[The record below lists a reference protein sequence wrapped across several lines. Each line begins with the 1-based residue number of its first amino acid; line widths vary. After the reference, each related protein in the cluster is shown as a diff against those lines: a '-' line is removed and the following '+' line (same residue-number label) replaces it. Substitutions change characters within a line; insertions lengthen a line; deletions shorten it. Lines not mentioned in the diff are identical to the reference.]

1 MVTHIAYCKT
11 CEREVELKRKNFDHM
26 YHEIICF
33 MVLTG
38 IGFIIY
44 LILRFLKNKNTCP
57 NCESEFDLTNLS
69 IKLGNTINSS
79 LKTNRIA

>member
-1 MVTHIAYCKT
+1 
-11 CEREVELKRKNFDHM
+11 
-26 YHEIICF
+26 